1 MGSRS
6 SPGLEPRPPA
16 PGMIGPLLRALM
28 SPPQPQKT
36 RWSLGFWKLMGT
48 RSALGMTPL
57 KKGEAK
63 TRPCREERA
72 EAPSTG

>member
-1 MGSRS
+1 
-6 SPGLEPRPPA
+6 
-16 PGMIGPLLRALM
+16 
-28 SPPQPQKT
+28 
-36 RWSLGFWKLMGT
+36 MGT

-72 EAPSTG
+72 EAPSIG